1 MFQAMFLNRNAVVTS
16 LMVLGLGVG
25 TAGAVSAA
33 TCEDFKITFKNATN
47 DELKVKKF
55 EYEDG
60 NWKTETGMFGAD
72 GFQKIEHGKSIY
84 FTRNL
89 GGIGGETTHFKV
101 TYQHRSGGT
110 VWGDDM
116 VEYTDTFTCTD
127 NGAKTVTLDR

>member
-1 MFQAMFLNRNAVVTS
+1 MKANMFRNMGAAVV
-16 LMVLGLGVG
+16 LLGGVG

-33 TCEDFKITFKNATN
+33 TCEDFKIKFNNVTN

-55 EYEDG
+55 EYEDDYGSG

-72 GFQKIEHGKSIY
+72 GFQKIEHGHWIQ
-84 FTRNL
+84 FTRDL
-89 GGIGGETTHFKV
+89 GGIGGETTQFKV

-116 VEYTDTFTCTD
+116 VEYTGSFPCRDKEL
-127 NGAKTVTLDR
+127 KTVTLDR